1 MYAVYVINI
10 FIFLWKRRNRLMTLL
25 KVKNLKIHFPVRG
38 GVLRRVI
45 DHVQAVDGVSFHI
58 KRGETYGLVGES
70 GSGKTTT
77 GRGIIGLNRITSG
90 KIIFDG
96 HDITNIR
103 RSRFERLRD
112 IQMIFQDPH
121 SSLNPKKRIIDIVA
135 EPLRN
140 AYKMTKDE
148 ERQRVIEL
156 LERVGLGAS
165 SIYKYPH
172 EFSGGQLQRI
182 GIARAIALK
191 PKLII
196 ADEPVSALDVSIQAQ
211 VLNFMKEIQKE
222 LNLTYLIISHDLG
235 VIRHM
240 CEHIGVM
247 YKGRYVEEGLAD
259 EVFKNPQHIYTK
271 RLVSAIPNID
281 PRQRELHM
289 KMRQKVV
296 NHYNYSHDFY
306 FNKDGT
312 ARELI
317 NVTDTHK
324 AAIPEKGRGKHV
336 EVSN

>member
-1 MYAVYVINI
+1 
-10 FIFLWKRRNRLMTLL
+10 MTLL
-25 KVKNLKIHFPVRG
+25 EVKDLKIHFPIRG
-38 GVLRRVI
+38 GIFRRIV
-45 DHVQAVDGVSFHI
+45 DYVKAVDGVSFSI
-58 KRGETYGLVGES
+58 EQGKTYGLVGES

-77 GRGIIGLNRITSG
+77 GRGIIGLNHITSG
-90 KIIFDG
+90 EIYFEGKNISDIRKLNFDVKK
-96 HDITNIR
+96 
-103 RSRFERLRD
+103 D
-112 IQMIFQDPH
+112 IQMIFQDPF
-121 SSLNPKKRIIDIVA
+121 SSLNPRKRVIDIVA

-140 AYKMTKDE
+140 LHKLPKE
-148 ERQRVIEL
+148 EEKKRVVEL
-156 LERVGLGAS
+156 LEQVGLSAS
-165 SIYKYPH
+165 NIYKYPH